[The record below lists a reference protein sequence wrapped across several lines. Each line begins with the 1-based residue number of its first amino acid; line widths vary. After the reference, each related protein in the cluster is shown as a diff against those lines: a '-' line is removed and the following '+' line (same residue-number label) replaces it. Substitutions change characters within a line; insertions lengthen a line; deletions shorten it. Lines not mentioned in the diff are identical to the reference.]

1 MLPAPGQPALSRPLA
16 AHFLPNRNHLPILC
30 ILAFGPCI
38 ASGSLQWKAHPTR
51 YNATCSITASSEL
64 FDWPSRTWQ
73 SYEPYR
79 SAYWQ
84 GNVLRSIDTVIP
96 CRVSGLSVLNP
107 VIVDGDSGEKPM
119 LPQTLPYAYLGIVF
133 TSPSILSPARSAP
146 EAGGK
151 ALWFPLRPP
160 WERNRRICLESI
172 AALAGQLTFPCSF
185 QLENGRVDASVST
198 DDRALLQ
205 QSLVFVGANQPL
217 QRHSPWMF
225 AGCLF
230 FASGVAMMRLRLVGL
245 HDSSEFKGGRKPE
258 EPPCTPSV

>member
-73 SYEPYR
+73 WYEPYR

-151 ALWFPLRPP
+151 ALWFPLRAP
-160 WERNRRICLESI
+160 WETNRRICVETT
-172 AALAGQLTFPCSF
+172 ALLASQPSFPCSF
-185 QLENGRVDASVST
+185 KLTAGEADAGGGAGT
-198 DDRALLQ
+198 AEPEMI
-205 QSLVFVGANQPL
+205 FVGANVPP
-217 QRHSPWMF
+217 QRHAPWIFSTCMLL
-225 AGCLF
+225 AGAAAV
-230 FASGVAMMRLRLVGL
+230 ASLRTLGL
-245 HDSSEFKGGRKPE
+245 EDMAELKAAGQPTQPAQASV
-258 EPPCTPSV
+258 PSA